1 MSTVLHLD
9 DWRWWLLLDM
19 DQEEIE
25 FLIDNYPREDT
36 DNMAPRQ
43 PHVGLEVSILPA
55 RQNEIQAPMP
65 VQ

>member
-1 MSTVLHLD
+1 MVA
-9 DWRWWLLLDM
+9 LLDM

-43 PHVGLEVSILPA
+43 PHVGPEVSILPA
-55 RQNEIQAPMP
+55 RQNEIQAPML